1 MQKAESIADS
11 RASWRQGFLRFGKW
25 TVWTFCL
32 LILVRTFV
40 GEASVV
46 PTASMEGTILVGDH
60 LFWNKALYGP
70 EIPFTHWRLP
80 RLKQLHRGDI
90 VAFHYPLDPA
100 QIFLKRIAAVGGDRV
115 EIHKDL
121 LYVNGSPVQE
131 SYAVHHPGLRLR
143 FAPSEMA
150 PRRVPSGA
158 LFMLGDNRDFSSDS
172 RDWGV
177 VPEENVIGSPFLVFW
192 SYDAPS
198 KEWLDDQPSH
208 RLRFLGSVCVH
219 LFTRTRWSRTG
230 TLL

>member
-1 MQKAESIADS
+1 MWEAEKTTDLKK
-11 RASWRQGFLRFGKW
+11 WRCKRLLHVGKW
-25 TVWTFCL
+25 VFWTVCL

-40 GEASVV
+40 GEASLV
-46 PTASMEGTILVGDH
+46 PTGSMEGTILVGDH

-80 RLKQLHRGDI
+80 RLKQLRRGDI

-100 QIFLKRIAAVGGDRV
+100 EIFLKRIVAIGGDRV
-115 EIHKDL
+115 EIHKDI
-121 LYVNGSPVQE
+121 LYVNGSPVRE
-131 SYAVHHPGLRLR
+131 SYVVHHLGLRLR
-143 FAPSEMA
+143 FTPSEMLS
-150 PRRVPSGA
+150 RTVPAGT

-177 VPEENVIGSPFLVFW
+177 VPEENVIGSPLLVFW

-198 KEWLDDQPSH
+198 KEWLDDQPAH
-208 RLRFLGSVCVH
+208 RLRFLGSMCVH